1 MKVEELAK
9 MFSVTRGTIW
19 RWKKQGILDKK
30 LAEYQKQIEFTKKVV
45 EQDSLQAILQKADKI
60 TEILENVVFMSQN
73 VQNMLQQV
81 LQVLQDVS
89 NMSQSVAKKSRGI
102 VSVSQNVSDMSQN
115 VSDYSPTVEVAHAL
129 GIARRTLNDWILEG
143 KMKSI
148 KVKGKNFIP
157 KQEAFKFIF
166 RDVFNRS
173 SSISEFKEAL
183 KKVIPLSIHLSD
195 EEINNT
201 LLELDKEG
209 VLSLQKFE
217 EKG

>member
-19 RWKKQGILDKK
+19 RWEKQGILDQK
-30 LAEYQKQIEFTKKVV
+30 LAEYQKQIEFTKKAT

-60 TEILENVVFMSQN
+60 TEILENVAFMSQN

-81 LQVLQDVS
+81 LQMLQNVP
-89 NMSQSVAKKSRGI
+89 NMSQNVAEKSQGI
-102 VSVSQNVSDMSQN
+102 VSMSQN
-115 VSDYSPTVEVAHAL
+115 VSEMSQNVAGYLTTVEVAHAL
-129 GIARRTLNDWILEG
+129 GIARRTLNDWITDG
-143 KMKSI
+143 KIKAI

-166 RDVFNRS
+166 RNVFNRS
-173 SSISEFKEAL
+173 SSINEFKEAL
-183 KKVIPLSIHLSD
+183 KKVIPLSD
-195 EEINNT
+195 DEINNT
-201 LLELDKEG
+201 LLELEKEG